1 MAHVLVVVAQHFNG
15 HELWTALGVLQ
26 KAGHTFEVI
35 SKDVHIS
42 DEVTGKRAL
51 IKRTIADVKSLE
63 GFDALMVVSGNM
75 KDTEEYWHND
85 RVLSFVHEASES
97 DRPIA
102 AICCSVPTIREA
114 AKGKRVSFFPLI
126 RSRLLLSD
134 AGAIL
139 SSVSLSVDGKLVTA
153 EHQMMSQM
161 WAEAFAEVLS
171 GNNAHVALK
180 DSGYVPKGRERKP
193 IPTLE
198 HLKEVYHRTGKTGV
212 NDGKS

>member
-15 HELWTALGVLQ
+15 HELWTSLGVIQ
-26 KAGHTFEVI
+26 RAGHTFEVV
-35 SKDVHIS
+35 STDVHIS

-51 IKRTIADVKSLE
+51 IKRTLKDVPSLE
-63 GFDALMVVSGNM
+63 GFDALMFVSGNM
-75 KDTEEYWHND
+75 ADTELYWSLKGP
-85 RVLSFVHEASES
+85 LSYVREALSK
-97 DRPIA
+97 DLPIA

-126 RSRLLLSD
+126 RSRKLLVD
-134 AGAIL
+134 AGAIP

-171 GNNAHVALK
+171 GRNPTITLV
-180 DSGYVPKGRERKP
+180 DSKYTPRGNERKP
-193 IPTLE
+193 IPGVE
-198 HLKEVYHRTGKTGV
+198 YLKDVIRNTGKRGI
-212 NDGKS
+212 K